1 MPNFDGNGPLKR
13 GRIIG
18 RGRGSCK
25 QTSPECPR
33 EDTNPD
39 NRHEDET
46 SAQ

>member
-25 QTSPECPR
+25 QTGAECLREGISPK
-33 EDTNPD
+33 TQ
-39 NRHEDET
+39 HEDKTT
-46 SAQ
+46 S